1 MNKFVKNVALY
12 VLLIVIAVSMF
23 NTFVKPQEKHSEIT
37 YSDFMSQVKNDQVDS
52 VTMTNNFIT
61 GVLKDGTKFETYAPD
76 NDRELLPALADK
88 KVNITAKPPE
98 QPSWWMSLLSSLL
111 PILILVGVWF
121 WIMNQTQGGGGRV
134 MSFGKS
140 RAKMTGEGQVHVT
153 FADVAGEDEAKEE
166 LAEVVDF
173 LRSPSKYTA
182 IGAKIP
188 KGVLLVG
195 PPGTGK
201 TLLAKAVAGEAKV
214 PFFSISGSDFVEMFV
229 GVGAS
234 RVRDLFAQAKKNAP
248 CIVFIDEIDA
258 VGRQRG
264 SGLGGGHDEREQ
276 TLNQLL
282 VEMDGFGANEGI
294 ITLAATNRPDILDPA
309 LLRPGRFDRRV
320 IVGRPD
326 LRGRI
331 AILKVHAK
339 NKPLEPNVDLETI
352 AKKVP
357 GFTGAD
363 LANLLNEA
371 ALLAAREKRKTISMG
386 DLEEA
391 SEKVCYGPE
400 RRSHKVNDDEKKL
413 TAYHESGHAIMA
425 TVLPAADPVHKVTII
440 PRGQAGGYTM
450 MLPHEERSFITK
462 SHLLAQLRV
471 ALGGR
476 CAEQII
482 FNEIS
487 SGASGDLQQVTEILR
502 KMIMEWG
509 MSDRLGPMI
518 FGEHHE
524 QIFLGKQ
531 LGSERNYGETVAT
544 IIDEEMHKYLNE
556 AYEDTMRALNENIE
570 VLHAM
575 AKALLEVET
584 IDHHQ
589 VENLFKYHSIYAPG
603 EETVKQEAGP
613 VPESAVAEIAAEDAA
628 DKSQPKA

>member
-23 NTFVKPQEKHSEIT
+23 NTFVTPQEKHSEIT
-37 YSDFMSQVKNDQVDS
+37 YSDFMSQVQNDKVDS
-52 VTMTNNFIT
+52 VTMTNNSIT

-326 LRGRI
+326 LQGRI

-339 NKPLEPNVDLETI
+339 NKPLEPNVNLETI

-371 ALLAAREKRKTISMG
+371 ALLAAREKRKTISMA

-509 MSDRLGPMI
+509 MSDRLGPMV

-531 LGSERNYGETVAT
+531 LGSERNYGETIAT

-556 AYEDTMRALNENIE
+556 AYEDTMRTLNENIE

-584 IDHHQ
+584 IDHKQ

-603 EETVKQEAGP
+603 EEPVKPEEEP
-613 VPESAVAEIAAEDAA
+613 VPPSAAAEIAAEDAA
-628 DKSQPKA
+628 ETSESK